1 MEKSYKMQ
9 QMYFLYLF
17 KSWKRQNKFNAK
29 RGRGISL
36 PKKKSNSINDL
47 EYDKIVFSL
56 YIQYA
61 PSYVTITHHIDIL
74 RILHFHFFSILQI
87 LLKIEKEWVVKN
99 RPSFIKSFKYT
110 RFLARA
116 FFLVLAKIG
125 MNQIRSTWSLH

>member
-1 MEKSYKMQ
+1 M
-9 QMYFLYLF
+9 L
-17 KSWKRQNKFNAK
+17 
-29 RGRGISL
+29 RGISSS
-36 PKKKSNSINDL
+36 KKKNSSIDDL

-61 PSYVTITHHIDIL
+61 PFYVTITHHIDIL

-116 FFLVLAKIG
+116 FFLGLAKIG